1 MLIKRN
7 NVSQDTFSAMIYTY
21 FMHSL
26 NKKVKTQVFKFIFYF
41 NLCILFRNVMN
52 RSSTRMG

>member
-1 MLIKRN
+1 MIFTELNLRNFWMINVKKINVEKKRN

-26 NKKVKTQVFKFIFYF
+26 NK
-41 NLCILFRNVMN
+41 
-52 RSSTRMG
+52 

>member
-1 MLIKRN
+1 MIFTELNLRNFWMINVKKMLKKRN

-26 NKKVKTQVFKFIFYF
+26 NK
-41 NLCILFRNVMN
+41 
-52 RSSTRMG
+52 